1 MTSLVSQLKVL
12 AQDTVQPAP
21 AEIGYRLK
29 FKAERKTWRPPT
41 SDSLQI
47 IFRANF
53 LNKFAGR
60 VRALAPGGAS

>member
-12 AQDTVQPAP
+12 AQETVQPAP

-47 IFRANF
+47 IF
-53 LNKFAGR
+53 
-60 VRALAPGGAS
+60 APIP